1 MRENLF
7 EHIERTSNAP
17 YMDFIH
23 STPEQLAEKL
33 LKASCSYCVYGQ
45 NGCLDCENKS
55 GALCKDGILSYLLGK
70 TLD

>member
-1 MRENLF
+1 MENPFILMLKA
-7 EHIERTSNAP
+7 NKAP

-33 LKASCSYCVYGQ
+33 LRASCSYCFYGQ

-55 GALCKDGILSYLLGK
+55 GAHCKDGILAYLLGK
-70 TLD
+70 TID